1 MQIKDQSLVSETWKK
16 LLKNKLALF
25 GIIIIIF
32 FSLIA
37 VLGALV
43 RPDQTPDA
51 NNQILEVSRKKPGFE
66 VSILK
71 VELNKKIEVVSP
83 FRMMFFGGQDLS
95 YNAIPISKYSIV
107 GDTLIAVLYSETES
121 DFLRK
126 KFHVADVLYA
136 IDVSKKIEKAGSNY
150 AIPLV
155 DGSILT
161 KNLNSMLN
169 EIPDRI
175 IENYFFLGTDKFGRD
190 LLSRVMAG
198 SVVSLSVGFIA
209 VFISLLIGITLGAI
223 AGYYRGAIDE
233 LIMWLINV
241 VWSVPTILLVIAVTL
256 ALGKGFSQVFIA
268 VGLTMWVE
276 VARVVR
282 GQILSIREREFVEA
296 GKALGYSNA
305 RIILKHILPNIM
317 GPVIVISAANFAG
330 AILIEAGL
338 SFLGIGAQI
347 PMPSWGGMIKDHY
360 HYITT
365 DLAYLAIVPGICI
378 MLLVLAFMLVGNGL
392 REALDIK
399 STDNA

>member
-1 MQIKDQSLVSETWKK
+1 VHSEDQGLISETWKK
-16 LLKNKLALF
+16 LVKNRLALL
-25 GIIIIIF
+25 GIFIIGL

-37 VLGALV
+37 ILGALI

-51 NNQILEVSRKKPGFE
+51 NNQVLEISRKKPGFN
-66 VSILK
+66 VDILK
-71 VELNKKIEVVSP
+71 VELNKKIPSVSP
-83 FRMMFFGGQDLS
+83 FKMMFFGGENLS
-95 YNAIPISKYSIV
+95 YMEIPITMYNFN
-107 GDTLIAVLYSETES
+107 GDTLVAVLYNETES
-121 DFLRK
+121 DFVRR
-126 KFHVADVLYA
+126 KFHVADILYPL
-136 IDVSKKIEKAGSNY
+136 DVSKRIIKEGDNY
-150 AIPLV
+150 IIPLI
-155 DGSILT
+155 DGR
-161 KNLNSMLN
+161 NLKTTLEEMLD
-169 EIPDRI
+169 EIPNRTI
-175 IENYFFLGTDKFGRD
+175 KKQYFLGTDKFGRD

-209 VFISLLIGITLGAI
+209 VFISLIIGITLGSI
-223 AGYYRGAIDE
+223 AGYYRGAVDE

-282 GQILSIREREFVEA
+282 GQIISLREREFVEA
-296 GKALGYSNA
+296 GKALGYSNS
-305 RIILKHILPNIM
+305 RIIIKHILPNIM

-399 STDNA
+399 NTGAS